1 MTDFVLLSEKNRQ
14 RYLRIITPVGNFLAR
29 MGVNPNVLSTFGLIL
44 SITAGIMYSMGFFFL
59 ASFVVI
65 PAGVSDTLDG
75 QLARQT
81 GRSSK
86 FGAFFDSTL
95 DRYSD
100 LFLLLGMAWFF
111 SGYHISS
118 DFNGHV
124 INNASHPWT
133 ILLIILAITGS
144 FMVSYCRA
152 RAEGL
157 GLECNIGIMQR
168 PERIALIVLGSLLSA
183 LPGIGLL
190 LMKTTLLVLAVST
203 NITAI
208 HRILHVKSQ
217 LSFKENQ
224 RQ

>member
-1 MTDFVLLSEKNRQ
+1 MTNFILLSEKNRL
-14 RYLRIITPVGNFLAR
+14 RYLRVITPIGNFLAR
-29 MGVNPNVLSTFGLIL
+29 MGIHPNVLSVSGLIL
-44 SITAGIMYSMGFFFL
+44 SIIAGAMYGLGLFFL

-65 PAGVSDTLDG
+65 LAGASDTLDG

-100 LFLLLGMAWFF
+100 LFLLIGMAWFF
-111 SGYHISS
+111 SGYKALME
-118 DFNGHV
+118 FNGRS
-124 INNASHPWT
+124 ISNDSHPWT
-133 ILLIILAITGS
+133 IILIILALTGS

-157 GLECNIGIMQR
+157 GLDCNIGIMQR
-168 PERIALIVLGSLLSA
+168 PERITLIVLGSLLSVI
-183 LPGIGLL
+183 PEIGPLII
-190 LMKTTLLVLAVST
+190 KTTLLILAVST

-208 HRILHVKSQ
+208 HRILYVRNQ
-217 LSFKENQ
+217 LSSREKA
-224 RQ
+224 

>member
-1 MTDFVLLSEKNRQ
+1 MTELKFLTEKTRL
-14 RYLRIITPVGNFLAR
+14 RYLKVITPIGNFLAR
-29 MGVNPNVLSTFGLIL
+29 IGINPNVLSVSGLIL
-44 SITAGIMYSMGFFFL
+44 SIFAGVMYGMGLFFL

-65 PAGVSDTLDG
+65 LAGICDTLDG

-100 LFLLLGMAWFF
+100 LSLLIGMAWFF
-111 SGYHISS
+111 SGYKVLLG
-118 DFNGHV
+118 FNGHS
-124 INNASHPWT
+124 ITNDSHPWT
-133 ILLIILAITGS
+133 ILFIILAMTGS

-157 GLECNIGIMQR
+157 GLDCNIGIMQR
-168 PERIALIVLGSLLSA
+168 PERITLIVLGSFLSVI
-183 LPGIGLL
+183 PGIGPLII
-190 LMKTTLLVLAVST
+190 KTTLFILAVST

-208 HRILHVKSQ
+208 HRILYVRNQ
-217 LSFKENQ
+217 LSSSEHT
-224 RQ
+224 

>member
-1 MTDFVLLSEKNRQ
+1 MTELKFLTEKNRL
-14 RYLRIITPVGNFLAR
+14 RYLKVITPIGNFLAR
-29 MGVNPNVLSTFGLIL
+29 LRIHPNVLSVCGLVL
-44 SITAGIMYSMGFFFL
+44 SIIAGVMYGMGLFFL

-65 PAGVSDTLDG
+65 LAGICDTLDG

-100 LFLLLGMAWFF
+100 LSLLIGMAWFF
-111 SGYHISS
+111 SGYKVILG
-118 DFNGHV
+118 FNGHS
-124 INNASHPWT
+124 ITNDSHPWT
-133 ILLIILAITGS
+133 ILFIILAMTGS

-157 GLECNIGIMQR
+157 GLDCNIGIMQR
-168 PERIALIVLGSLLSA
+168 PERITLIVLGSFLSVI
-183 LPGIGLL
+183 PGIGPFII
-190 LMKTTLLVLAVST
+190 KTTLFILAVST

-208 HRILHVKSQ
+208 HRILYVRNQ
-217 LSFKENQ
+217 LSTSENT
-224 RQ
+224 

>member
-1 MTDFVLLSEKNRQ
+1 MNNFKLLSEKNRL
-14 RYLRIITPVGNFLAR
+14 RYLKVITPIGNFLAR
-29 MGVNPNVLSTFGLIL
+29 IGIHPNVLSVCGLIL
-44 SITAGIMYSMGFFFL
+44 SIIAGVMYGMGLFFL

-65 PAGVSDTLDG
+65 LAGICDTLDG

-100 LFLLLGMAWFF
+100 LSLLIGMAWFF
-111 SGYHISS
+111 SGYKALLG
-118 DFNGHV
+118 FNGQS
-124 INNASHPWT
+124 ITNDSHPWT
-133 ILLIILAITGS
+133 ILFIILAMTGS

-157 GLECNIGIMQR
+157 GLKCNIGVMQR
-168 PERIALIVLGSLLSA
+168 PERIILIVLGSLLSVIPGVGPLIIKMTLFILA
-183 LPGIGLL
+183 L
-190 LMKTTLLVLAVST
+190 ST

-208 HRILHVKSQ
+208 HRILYVRNQ
-217 LSFKENQ
+217 LSSTEKA
-224 RQ
+224 

>member
-1 MTDFVLLSEKNRQ
+1 MSEKNRL
-14 RYLRIITPVGNFLAR
+14 RYLKVITPIGNLLAR
-29 MGVNPNVLSTFGLIL
+29 IGIHPNVLSVCGLIL
-44 SITAGIMYSMGFFFL
+44 SIIAGVMYGMGLFFL

-65 PAGVSDTLDG
+65 LAGICDTLDG

-100 LFLLLGMAWFF
+100 LSLLIGMAWFF
-111 SGYHISS
+111 SGYTVLLG
-118 DFNGHV
+118 FNGHS
-124 INNASHPWT
+124 ITNDSHPWT
-133 ILLIILAITGS
+133 ILFIILAMTGS

-157 GLECNIGIMQR
+157 GLNCNIGVMQR
-168 PERIALIVLGSLLSA
+168 PERIILIVLGSLLSA
-183 LPGIGLL
+183 IPGIGLL
-190 LMKTTLLVLAVST
+190 IIKMTLLILALST

-208 HRILHVKSQ
+208 HRILYVRNQ
-217 LSFKENQ
+217 LSSTEKA
-224 RQ
+224 